1 MPFTLAIL
9 AVLFSWTWFLEQRA
23 PADAVA
29 IVGFL
34 VIALTVW
41 HDARRRTWGLDWPAV
56 WPALWRVLIVT
67 LPAVALILAAGATL
81 GTLHDRR
88 DFLGSLVPLAVWGL
102 AQQWVLQTV
111 ILPEAQRAT
120 SERAGVWIAAL
131 IFGAVHLPNPFLAAV
146 TFVGGLLWCGIYTR
160 YANILPLAFSHGL
173 GTLAILHAFSPDI
186 TGRLRIGLSY
196 LMLDGR

>member
-1 MPFTLAIL
+1 VPFTFAIL

-23 PADAVA
+23 PGQAVA
-29 IVGFL
+29 LVGFL
-34 VIALTVW
+34 VIALTTW
-41 HDARRRTWGLDWPAV
+41 HDARRRTWGLDWRAL
-56 WPALWRVLIVT
+56 WPGFWRVLIVT
-67 LPAVALILAAGATL
+67 LPAVVLIVAAGAAL

-88 DFLGSLVPLAVWGL
+88 DFLGSLIPLAVWGL

-111 ILPEAQRAT
+111 ILAEAQRAT
-120 SERAGVWIAAL
+120 SQRTGVWIAAA

-146 TFVGGLLWCGIYTR
+146 TFVGALLWCGIYTR
-160 YANILPLAFSHGL
+160 YPNILPLAFSHGL